1 MHASLWVVIQVAGY
15 SLVKS
20 KKFLLVQ
27 ASEVWG
33 LFFIQKQMETT
44 EGKYIMTSWEETNS
58 QILYIKNILFIFD
71 STNNHHTTAL

>member
-1 MHASLWVVIQVAGY
+1 MHASLWLVIQVAGY

-71 STNNHHTTAL
+71 

>member
-71 STNNHHTTAL
+71 

>member
-44 EGKYIMTSWEETNS
+44 EGKYIMTSWEGTNS

-71 STNNHHTTAL
+71 

>member
-44 EGKYIMTSWEETNS
+44 EGKYIMTSWEEANS

-71 STNNHHTTAL
+71 